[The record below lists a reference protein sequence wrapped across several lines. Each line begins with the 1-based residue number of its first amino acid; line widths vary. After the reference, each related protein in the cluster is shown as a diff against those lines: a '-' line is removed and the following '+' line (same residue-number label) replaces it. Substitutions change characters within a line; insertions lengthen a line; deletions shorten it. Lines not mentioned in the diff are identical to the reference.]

1 MKTKLCVIF
10 GGKSSEHEISCK
22 SAYNILQNLDKE
34 KYEIIKF
41 GITKSGATWLYEG
54 DDASIL
60 DGSWENH
67 DCTACVISHCPKT
80 EGLIKLFDGK
90 FEKIKVDVF
99 FPVLHG
105 KNGED
110 GTIQGVFEL
119 AQIPYVGNGV
129 AGSALC
135 MDKIFTK
142 NILECANIPVVPGFY
157 IIHSENNAD
166 KVNERIKASFGYPVV
181 VKPSNAGSSVGVSLV
196 ENENQLKEALDVAFL
211 EDRRVLVEKK
221 IEKRELECAVLGN
234 HQEAKA
240 SVLGEVVT
248 NAKMYDYSTK
258 YEDNSTRTEIPALIS
273 EEISD
278 EIRTLA
284 VRAFL
289 ACDCT
294 GLARV
299 DFFVEKGT
307 NKIYL
312 NEINTL
318 PGFTNISMYPMLWEA
333 TGISYSELLD
343 KVIQISKKEAGG
355 Q

>member
-1 MKTKLCVIF
+1 MATKLCVLF
-10 GGKSSEHEISCK
+10 GGKSSEHEVSCK
-22 SAYNILQNLDKE
+22 SAYNVLKNLDKE

-41 GITKSGATWLYEG
+41 GITKEGVTWLYTG
-54 DDASIL
+54 DDESIK
-60 DGSWENH
+60 DGTWETH

-80 EGLIKLFDGK
+80 EGLIKFLPDGT

-129 AGSALC
+129 LGSALC

-142 NILECANIPVVPGFY
+142 VVLESAGIKTSPGFY
-157 IIHSENNAD
+157 IINSEND
-166 KVNERIKASFGYPVV
+166 EETVNKKIEESFGYPVV

-196 ENENQLKEALDVAFL
+196 ETRAELKEALDVAFC
-211 EDRRVLVEKK
+211 EDRRVLIEKK
-221 IEKRELECAVLGN
+221 IDKRELECAVFGD
-234 HQEAKA
+234 HEKAYA
-240 SVLGEVVT
+240 SVLGEVIT
-248 NAKMYDYSTK
+248 LSKMYDYTTK
-258 YEDNSTRTEIPALIS
+258 YEDTATKTEIPAQVD
-273 EEISD
+273 EAISD
-278 EIRTLA
+278 KIRELA
-284 VRAFL
+284 VKAFL

-299 DFFVEKGT
+299 DFFVENGT
-307 NKIYL
+307 NEIYL

-318 PGFTNISMYPMLWEA
+318 PGFTNISMYPMLWGA
-333 TGISYSELLD
+333 TGVSYSELLD
-343 KVIQISKKEAGG
+343 KVIELAKA
-355 Q
+355 

>member
-1 MKTKLCVIF
+1 MTKLCVIF
-10 GGKSSEHEISCK
+10 GGKSSEHEVSCK
-22 SAYNILQNLDKE
+22 SAYNILKNLNKE

-41 GITKSGATWLYEG
+41 GITKTGATWLYRG
-54 DDASIL
+54 DDESLL

-67 DCTACVISHCPKT
+67 DCYPCVISHCPKT
-80 EGLIKLFDGK
+80 EGLLLLTDGK
-90 FEKIKVDVF
+90 AGKIKVDVF

-129 AGSALC
+129 TGSALC

-142 NILECANIPVVPGFY
+142 NILECAGIPVTPGFY
-157 IIHSENNAD
+157 VTKKEAEDYSAI
-166 KVNERIKASFGYPVV
+166 NEKIKSSFNYPVV

-196 ENENQLKEALDVAFL
+196 ENEDELENALKVAVL
-211 EDRRVLVEKK
+211 EDRRILIEKK
-221 IEKRELECAVLGN
+221 MNIRELECAVLGN
-234 HQEAKA
+234 HEEAKA
-240 SVLGEVVT
+240 SVLGEVIT
-248 NAKMYDYSTK
+248 TEKMYDYNTK
-258 YEDNSTRTEIPALIS
+258 YENAETKTQIPAEIS

-278 EIRTLA
+278 KIRALA
-284 VRAFL
+284 VKAFL

-299 DFFVEKGT
+299 DFFVDKNT
-307 NKIYL
+307 NEIYL

-318 PGFTNISMYPMLWEA
+318 PGFTNISMYPMLWGA
-333 TGISYSELLD
+333 TGIGYSDLLD
-343 KVIQISKKEAGG
+343 RVIELAQEA
-355 Q
+355 

>member
-1 MKTKLCVIF
+1 MKKKLCVIF
-10 GGKSSEHEISCK
+10 GGKSSEHEVSCK
-22 SAYNILQNLDKE
+22 SAYNILKNLDKE

-41 GITKSGATWLYEG
+41 GITKQGATWLYTG
-54 DDASIL
+54 DDESIL

-80 EGLIKLFDGK
+80 EGLIALSDGK

-142 NILECANIPVVPGFY
+142 NILECAGVPVTPGFY
-157 IIHSENNAD
+157 ITKGEARNVEGI
-166 KVNERIKASFGYPVV
+166 NERIKSSFGYPVV

-196 ENENQLKEALDVAFL
+196 ETQTELKKAIEVAIA
-211 EDRRVLVEKK
+211 EDRRILIEKK
-221 IEKRELECAVLGN
+221 IEKRELECAVLGS
-234 HQEAKA
+234 HEEAHA
-240 SVLGEVVT
+240 SVLGEVIT
-248 NAKMYDYSTK
+248 LSKMYDYTTK
-258 YEDNSTRTEIPALIS
+258 YEDSATKTEIPASIDES
-273 EEISD
+273 ISD
-278 EIRTLA
+278 KIRELA

-299 DFFVEKGT
+299 DFFVENGT
-307 NKIYL
+307 NEIYL

-318 PGFTNISMYPMLWEA
+318 PGFTDISMYPMLWGA
-333 TGISYSELLD
+333 TGITYSELLD
-343 KVIQISKKEAGG
+343 RVIELAIKEAEA
-355 Q
+355 

>member
-1 MKTKLCVIF
+1 MKLCVIF
-10 GGKSSEHEISCK
+10 GGKSSEHEVSCK
-22 SAYNILQNLDKE
+22 SAYNILQNLDKT

-41 GITKSGATWLYEG
+41 GITKEGATWLYTG
-54 DDASIL
+54 DDESIK
-60 DGSWENH
+60 DATWYKH
-67 DCTACVISHCPKT
+67 DCTPCVISHCPKT
-80 EGLIKLFDGK
+80 EGLFLLADGK
-90 FEKIKVDVF
+90 AEKIKVDVF

-129 AGSALC
+129 AASALC

-142 NILECANIPVVPGFY
+142 NILECAGIPVTPGFY
-157 IIHSENNAD
+157 II
-166 KVNERIKASFGYPVV
+166 KNEIGDVEAINTRIKESVGYPVV
-181 VKPSNAGSSVGVSLV
+181 IKPSNAGSSVGVSLV
-196 ENENQLKEALDVAFL
+196 ETEEELAEALKIAAN
-211 EDRRVLVEKK
+211 EDRRILIEKK
-221 IEKRELECAVLGN
+221 IEKRELECAVLGG
-234 HQEAKA
+234 HEEAAA

-248 NAKMYDYSTK
+248 LSKMYDYTTK
-258 YEDNSTRTEIPALIS
+258 YEDTSTQTVIPAVID

-278 EIRTLA
+278 KIRELA

-299 DFFVEKGT
+299 DFFVESGT

-312 NEINTL
+312 NEINTM
-318 PGFTNISMYPMLWEA
+318 PGFTTISMYPQLWNEC
-333 TGISYSELLD
+333 GKPYSDLLD
-343 KVIQISKKEAGG
+343 ELIKNAYNFKK
-355 Q
+355 

>member
-1 MKTKLCVIF
+1 MIKLCVIF
-10 GGKSSEHEISCK
+10 GGKSSEHEVSCK
-22 SAYNILQNLDKE
+22 SAYNILKKLDRE

-41 GITKSGATWLYEG
+41 GITKQGTTWLYTG
-54 DDASIL
+54 DDESLL

-67 DCTACVISHCPKT
+67 DCEACVISHCPKT
-80 EGLIKLFDGK
+80 EGLIKLSDGK

-119 AQIPYVGNGV
+119 AQIAYVGNGV
-129 AGSALC
+129 MGSALC

-142 NILECANIPVVPGFY
+142 NILECAGISVAPGFY
-157 IIHSENNAD
+157 ITTSENDTYKID
-166 KVNERIKASFGYPVV
+166 KKIKESFGYPVV

-196 ENENQLKEALDVAFL
+196 EDEAELKEALRVAFL

-234 HQEAKA
+234 HTNAAA
-240 SVLGEVVT
+240 SVLGEVIT
-248 NAKMYDYSTK
+248 HAKMYDYSTK
-258 YEDNSTRTEIPALIS
+258 YVDSQTKTQIPAEID
-273 EEISD
+273 EDISD
-278 EIRTLA
+278 KIRELA

-299 DFFVEKGT
+299 DFFVENGT

-318 PGFTNISMYPMLWEA
+318 PGFTDISMYPKLWEA
-333 TGISYSELLD
+333 TGIPYSKLLD
-343 KVIQISKKEAGG
+343 KVIDIAIKEAEEK
-355 Q
+355 

>member
-1 MKTKLCVIF
+1 MSLKLCVIF
-10 GGKSSEHEISCK
+10 GGKSSEHEVSCK
-22 SAYNILQNLDKE
+22 SAYNILKKLDKE

-41 GITKSGATWLYEG
+41 GITKQGATWLYKG
-54 DDASIL
+54 DDESLL

-67 DCTACVISHCPKT
+67 DCEPCVISHCPKT
-80 EGLIKLFDGK
+80 EGLILLTDGK
-90 FEKIKVDVF
+90 AQKIKVDVF

-142 NILECANIPVVPGFY
+142 NILECAGIPVAPGFY
-157 IIHSENNAD
+157 IIKGSAD
-166 KVNERIKASFGYPVV
+166 ETEKINEKIKASFGYPVV

-196 ENENQLKEALDVAFL
+196 EEEAELSEALRVAFL
-211 EDRRVLVEKK
+211 EDRRVLIEKK
-221 IEKRELECAVLGN
+221 IEKRELECAVLGS
-234 HQEAKA
+234 HIEAHA
-240 SVLGEVVT
+240 SVLGEVIT
-248 NAKMYDYSTK
+248 TEKMYDYNTK
-258 YEDNSTRTEIPALIS
+258 YVDSSTRTEIPAKIS
-273 EEISD
+273 EDISN
-278 EIRTLA
+278 EIRELA
-284 VRAFL
+284 KKAFL

-299 DFFVEKGT
+299 DFFVENGT

-333 TGISYSELLD
+333 TGIPYSELLD
-343 KVIQISKKEAGG
+343 KVIELAVAEAEA
-355 Q
+355 

>member
-1 MKTKLCVIF
+1 MSLKLCVIF
-10 GGKSSEHEISCK
+10 GGKSSEHEVSCK
-22 SAYNILQNLDKE
+22 SAYNILKKLDKE

-41 GITKSGATWLYEG
+41 GITKQGATWLYKG
-54 DDASIL
+54 DDESLL

-67 DCTACVISHCPKT
+67 DCEPCVISHCPKT
-80 EGLIKLFDGK
+80 EGLILLTDGK
-90 FEKIKVDVF
+90 AQKIKVDVF

-142 NILECANIPVVPGFY
+142 NILECAGIPVAPGFY
-157 IIHSENNAD
+157 IIKGSAD
-166 KVNERIKASFGYPVV
+166 ETEKINEKIKASFGYPVV

-196 ENENQLKEALDVAFL
+196 EEEAELSEALRIAFL
-211 EDRRVLVEKK
+211 EDRRVLIEKK
-221 IEKRELECAVLGN
+221 IEKRELECAVLGS
-234 HQEAKA
+234 HSEAHA
-240 SVLGEVVT
+240 SVLGEVIT
-248 NAKMYDYSTK
+248 TEKMYDYNTK
-258 YEDNSTRTEIPALIS
+258 YVDSSTRTEIPAKIS
-273 EEISD
+273 EDISN
-278 EIRTLA
+278 EIRELA
-284 VRAFL
+284 KKAFL

-299 DFFVEKGT
+299 DFFVENGT

-333 TGISYSELLD
+333 TGIPYSELLD
-343 KVIQISKKEAGG
+343 KVIELAVAEAEA
-355 Q
+355 

>member
-10 GGKSSEHEISCK
+10 GGKSSEHDVSCK
-22 SAYNILQNLDKE
+22 SAYNILKNLNKE
-34 KYEIIKF
+34 KYDIIKF
-41 GITKSGATWLYEG
+41 GITKEGATWLYTG
-54 DDASIL
+54 DDESLL
-60 DGSWENH
+60 DGSWEKH
-67 DCTACVISHCPKT
+67 DCQPCIISHCPKT
-80 EGLIKLFDGK
+80 EGLIKLTDGK
-90 FEKIKVDVF
+90 AEKIKVDVF

-142 NILECANIPVVPGFY
+142 NILECANIPVAEGFY
-157 IIHSENNAD
+157 IVKSEAD
-166 KVNERIKASFGYPVV
+166 DTEKINERIKSSFGYPVV
-181 VKPSNAGSSVGVSLV
+181 IKPSNAGSSVGVSLV
-196 ENENQLKEALDVAFL
+196 EDEKDLAQAIQIAIA
-211 EDRRVLVEKK
+211 EDRRVLIERK
-221 IEKRELECAVLGN
+221 IEKRELECAVLGSHN
-234 HQEAKA
+234 EACA
-240 SVLGEVVT
+240 SVLGEVIT
-248 NAKMYDYSTK
+248 LAKMYDYSTK
-258 YEDNSTRTEIPALIS
+258 YEDTATKTQIPAEID
-273 EEISD
+273 EGISD
-278 EIRTLA
+278 EIRKLA
-284 VRAFL
+284 VKAFL

-318 PGFTNISMYPMLWEA
+318 PGFTNISMYPMLWGA
-333 TGISYSELLD
+333 TGIPYTELLD
-343 KVIQISKKEAGG
+343 KVIDLAIQETEA
-355 Q
+355 

>member
-1 MKTKLCVIF
+1 MKLCVIF
-10 GGKSSEHEISCK
+10 GGKSSEHEVSCK
-22 SAYNILQNLDKE
+22 SAYNVLKNLDKE

-41 GITKSGATWLYEG
+41 GITKQGATWLYCG
-54 DDASIL
+54 DDESLL

-67 DCTACVISHCPKT
+67 DCYPCVISHCPKT
-80 EGLIKLFDGK
+80 EGLLLLSDGK
-90 FEKIKVDVF
+90 AEKIKVDVF

-142 NILECANIPVVPGFY
+142 NILECAGIPVTPGFY
-157 IIHSENNAD
+157 ITKKEAKDFD
-166 KVNERIKASFGYPVV
+166 KINKKIKDSFGYPVV

-196 ENENQLKEALDVAFL
+196 EDEGELESALVTAFA
-211 EDRRVLVEKK
+211 EDRRVLIEKK
-221 IEKRELECAVLGN
+221 MNIRELECAVLGN
-234 HQEAKA
+234 HEEAKA
-240 SVLGEVVT
+240 SVLGEVIT
-248 NAKMYDYSTK
+248 TEKMYDYNTK
-258 YEDNSTRTEIPALIS
+258 YENAETKTQIPAMI
-273 EEISD
+273 EDEISD
-278 EIRTLA
+278 KIRALA
-284 VRAFL
+284 VKAFL

-299 DFFVEKGT
+299 DFFVDKETKE
-307 NKIYL
+307 IYL

-318 PGFTNISMYPMLWEA
+318 PGFTNISMYPMLWGA
-333 TGISYSELLD
+333 TGIGYSELLD
-343 KVIQISKKEAGG
+343 RVIELAQEA
-355 Q
+355 

>member
-1 MKTKLCVIF
+1 MTKLCVIF
-10 GGKSSEHEISCK
+10 GGKSSEHEVSCK
-22 SAYNILQNLDKE
+22 SAYNILKNLDKE

-41 GITKSGATWLYEG
+41 GITKEGATWLYRG
-54 DDASIL
+54 DDESLL
-60 DGSWENH
+60 DGSWEHH
-67 DCTACVISHCPKT
+67 DCYPCVISHCPKT
-80 EGLIKLFDGK
+80 EGLLLLTDGK
-90 FEKIKVDVF
+90 AEKIKVDVF

-129 AGSALC
+129 CGSALC

-142 NILECANIPVVPGFY
+142 NILECAHIPVAPGFY
-157 IIHSENNAD
+157 VTKKETEDVNA
-166 KVNERIKASFGYPVV
+166 VNEKIKSSFNYPVV

-196 ENENQLKEALDVAFL
+196 ETEDELEKALKVAVA
-211 EDRRVLVEKK
+211 EDRRILIEKK

-234 HQEAKA
+234 HEEAKA
-240 SVLGEVVT
+240 SVLGEVIT
-248 NAKMYDYSTK
+248 TEKMYDYNTK
-258 YEDNSTRTEIPALIS
+258 YENAETKTQIPAVIQ

-278 EIRTLA
+278 KIRALA
-284 VRAFL
+284 VKAFL

-307 NKIYL
+307 NEIYL

-318 PGFTNISMYPMLWEA
+318 PGFTNISMYPMLWGA
-333 TGISYSELLD
+333 TGIEYSDLLD
-343 KVIQISKKEAGG
+343 RVIELAQEA
-355 Q
+355 

>member
-10 GGKSSEHEISCK
+10 GGKSSEHEVSCK
-22 SAYNILQNLDKE
+22 SAYNILKNLDKE

-41 GITKSGATWLYEG
+41 GITKQGATWLYSG
-54 DDASIL
+54 DNERLL
-60 DGSWENH
+60 DGTWENH
-67 DCTACVISHCPKT
+67 DCYPCVISHCPKT
-80 EGLIKLFDGK
+80 EGLIKLTDGK
-90 FEKIKVDVF
+90 SEKIKVDVF

-129 AGSALC
+129 CASALC

-142 NILECANIPVVPGFY
+142 NILECAGIPVAEGFY
-157 IIHSENNAD
+157 ITKSEAND
-166 KVNERIKASFGYPVV
+166 TEKISEKIKNSFGYPVV

-196 ENENQLKEALDVAFL
+196 ETEKELADAIKVAIA
-211 EDRRVLVEKK
+211 EDRRVLIERK

-234 HQEAKA
+234 HEEAQA
-240 SVLGEVVT
+240 SVLGEVIT
-248 NAKMYDYSTK
+248 LSKMYDYSTK
-258 YEDNSTRTEIPALIS
+258 YEDSATKTQIPAEIS

-278 EIRTLA
+278 KIRDLA

-318 PGFTNISMYPMLWEA
+318 PGFTNISMYPMLWGA
-333 TGISYSELLD
+333 TGIPYSELLD
-343 KVIQISKKEAGG
+343 RVIDLAIKETEA
-355 Q
+355 

>member
-1 MKTKLCVIF
+1 MAIKLCVIF
-10 GGKSSEHEISCK
+10 GGKSSEHEVSCK
-22 SAYNILQNLDKE
+22 SAYNILKNLNKE

-41 GITKSGATWLYEG
+41 GITKEGATWLYTG
-54 DDASIL
+54 DDESIL
-60 DGSWENH
+60 DGTWEKH
-67 DCTACVISHCPKT
+67 DCTPCVISHCPKT
-80 EGLIKLFDGK
+80 EGLLKLSDGK
-90 FEKIKVDVF
+90 AEKIKVDVF

-142 NILECANIPVVPGFY
+142 NILECAGIPVAPGFY
-157 IIHSENNAD
+157 ITKSENNAEN
-166 KVNERIKASFGYPVV
+166 VNQRIVADFGYPVV

-196 ENENQLKEALDVAFL
+196 ETEDELKNALDIAFL

-234 HQEAKA
+234 HEEASA
-240 SVLGEVVT
+240 SVLGEVIT
-248 NAKMYDYSTK
+248 LAKMYDYSTK
-258 YEDNSTRTEIPALIS
+258 YEDSATKTQIPAQIDDA
-273 EEISD
+273 ISD
-278 EIRTLA
+278 EIRKLA

-299 DFFVEKGT
+299 DFFVENGT

-318 PGFTNISMYPMLWEA
+318 PGFTNISMYPMLWGA
-333 TGISYSELLD
+333 TGIPYTELLD
-343 KVIQISKKEAGG
+343 RIIELAQEG
-355 Q
+355 

>member
-1 MKTKLCVIF
+1 MKKKLCVIF
-10 GGKSSEHEISCK
+10 GGKSSEHEVSCK
-22 SAYNILQNLDKE
+22 SAYNILKNLDKE

-41 GITKSGATWLYEG
+41 GITKQGATWLYEG
-54 DDASIL
+54 DNESLL
-60 DGSWENH
+60 DGSWESH

-80 EGLIKLFDGK
+80 EGLIKLSDGK

-142 NILECANIPVVPGFY
+142 NILECAGVPVTPGFY
-157 IIHSENNAD
+157 ITKGETENVGAI
-166 KVNERIKASFGYPVV
+166 NEKIKSSFGYPVV

-196 ENENQLKEALDVAFL
+196 ETEDELADAIKVAIA
-211 EDRRVLVEKK
+211 EDRRILIEKK
-221 IEKRELECAVLGN
+221 IEKRELECAVLGS
-234 HQEAKA
+234 HEEARA
-240 SVLGEVVT
+240 SVLGEVIT
-248 NAKMYDYSTK
+248 LSKMYDYTTK
-258 YEDNSTRTEIPALIS
+258 YEDSATKTEIPANVDES
-273 EEISD
+273 ISD
-278 EIRTLA
+278 KIRELA

-299 DFFVEKGT
+299 DFFVENGT
-307 NKIYL
+307 NEIYL

-318 PGFTNISMYPMLWEA
+318 PGFTDISMYPMLWGA
-333 TGISYSELLD
+333 TGIPYSELLD
-343 KVIQISKKEAGG
+343 KVIELAIKEAEA
-355 Q
+355 

>member
-1 MKTKLCVIF
+1 MSIKICVIF
-10 GGKSSEHEISCK
+10 GGKSSEHEVSCK
-22 SAYNILQNLDKE
+22 SAYNVLKNLDKE

-41 GITKSGATWLYEG
+41 GITKEGATWIYTG
-54 DDASIL
+54 DDESIK
-60 DGSWENH
+60 DGTWENH

-80 EGLIKLFDGK
+80 EGLLKLLPGGTY
-90 FEKIKVDVF
+90 EKIKVDVF

-142 NILECANIPVVPGFY
+142 NILECANIPVTPGFY
-157 IIHSENNAD
+157 ITKSENDAQ
-166 KVNERIKASFGYPVV
+166 KVNERIKLSFGYPVV

-196 ENENQLKEALDVAFL
+196 EEEAELKKALDIAFL
-211 EDRRVLVEKK
+211 EDRRVLIEKK
-221 IEKRELECAVLGN
+221 IDKRELECAVLGS
-234 HQEAKA
+234 HEEASA
-240 SVLGEVVT
+240 SVLGEVIT
-248 NAKMYDYSTK
+248 LSKMYDYTTK
-258 YEDNSTRTEIPALIS
+258 YEDAATKTQIPAEID
-273 EEISD
+273 EAISD
-278 EIRTLA
+278 KIRELA

-299 DFFVEKGT
+299 DFFVENET

-318 PGFTNISMYPMLWEA
+318 PGFTNISMYPMLWGA
-333 TGISYSELLD
+333 TGIGYTELLD
-343 KVIQISKKEAGG
+343 RVIELAIQKAKE
-355 Q
+355 

>member
-1 MKTKLCVIF
+1 MTTKLCVIF

-22 SAYNILQNLDKE
+22 SAYNILKNLDKE
-34 KYEIIKF
+34 KYDIIKF
-41 GITKSGATWLYEG
+41 GITKSGATWLYTG
-54 DDASIL
+54 DDESIL
-60 DGSWENH
+60 NGTWESH
-67 DCTACVISHCPKT
+67 DCEPCVISHCPNT
-80 EGLIKLFDGK
+80 EGLIKLSGGK
-90 FEKIKVDVF
+90 AEKIKVDVF

-129 AGSALC
+129 LGSALC

-142 NILECANIPVVPGFY
+142 NILECAGIPVTPGFY
-157 IIHSENNAD
+157 IVKSENDAK
-166 KVNERIKASFGYPVV
+166 KVNERIKSSLGYPVV

-196 ENENQLKEALDVAFL
+196 EEEKDLEKALNIAFL
-211 EDRRVLVEKK
+211 EDRRVLIEKK
-221 IEKRELECAVLGN
+221 IEKRELECAVLGS
-234 HQEAKA
+234 HEEAKA
-240 SVLGEVVT
+240 SVLGEVIT
-248 NAKMYDYSTK
+248 LAKMYDYATK
-258 YEDNSTRTEIPALIS
+258 YEDNSTKTQIPAEVDS
-273 EEISD
+273 EISD
-278 EIRTLA
+278 EIRNLA

-299 DFFVEKGT
+299 DFFLESGT

-318 PGFTNISMYPMLWEA
+318 PGFTDISMYPMLWGA
-333 TGISYSELLD
+333 TGIPYSDLLD
-343 KVIQISKKEAGG
+343 KVIDLALKEAKEK
-355 Q
+355 

>member
-1 MKTKLCVIF
+1 MSLKVCVIF
-10 GGKSSEHEISCK
+10 GGKSSEHEISCL
-22 SAYNILQNLDKE
+22 SAYNILQRLDKE
-34 KYEIIKF
+34 QYEIIKF
-41 GITKSGATWLYEG
+41 GITKEGATWLYEG
-54 DDASIL
+54 DDESIL
-60 DGSWENH
+60 DGTWESH

-80 EGLIKLFDGK
+80 EGLIVLKDGK
-90 FEKIKVDVF
+90 FSKVRIDVF

-129 AGSALC
+129 TGSSLC

-142 NILECANIPVVPGFY
+142 NILEAAGIPVVPGFY
-157 IIHSENNAD
+157 IVSGENDEEKTA
-166 KVNERIKASFGYPVV
+166 KRITESFGFPVV
-181 VKPSNAGSSVGVSLV
+181 VKPANAGSSVGVSLV
-196 ENENQLKEALDVAFL
+196 EKEEELKDALDIAFL

-221 IEKRELECAVLGN
+221 IEKRELECAVLGSRK
-234 HQEAKA
+234 EAKA
-240 SVLGEVVT
+240 SVLGEVIT
-248 NAKMYDYSTK
+248 LAKMYDYTTK
-258 YEDNSTRTEIPALIS
+258 YKDAATKTQIPADVEKS
-273 EEISD
+273 ISD
-278 EIRTLA
+278 EIRELA
-284 VRAFL
+284 VKAFL

-299 DFFVEKGT
+299 DFFVETGT

-333 TGISYSELLD
+333 TGIKYQDLLD
-343 KVIQISKKEAGG
+343 ELIRLAIAEQEE
-355 Q
+355 

>member
-1 MKTKLCVIF
+1 MATKLCVLF
-10 GGKSSEHEISCK
+10 GGKSSEHEVSCK
-22 SAYNILQNLDKE
+22 SAYNVLKNLDKE

-41 GITKSGATWLYEG
+41 GITKTGATWLYTG
-54 DDASIL
+54 DDESIK
-60 DGSWENH
+60 DGTWETH

-80 EGLIKLFDGK
+80 EGLIKLLPDGT

-129 AGSALC
+129 AASALC

-142 NILECANIPVVPGFY
+142 NILECAGIPVSPGFY
-157 IIHSENNAD
+157 ITIGESSEE
-166 KVNERIKASFGYPVV
+166 KVNERIEASFGYPAV

-196 ENENQLKEALDVAFL
+196 ETRAELKEALDVAFR
-211 EDRRVLVEKK
+211 EDRRVLIEKK
-221 IEKRELECAVLGN
+221 IDKRELECAVFGD
-234 HQEAKA
+234 HEEAFA
-240 SVLGEVVT
+240 SVLGEVIT
-248 NAKMYDYSTK
+248 LSKMYDYTTK
-258 YEDNSTRTEIPALIS
+258 YVDTATKTQIPAEIDESIS
-273 EEISD
+273 EK
-278 EIRTLA
+278 IRELS
-284 VRAFL
+284 VKAFL

-299 DFFVEKGT
+299 DFFVENGT
-307 NKIYL
+307 NNIYL

-318 PGFTNISMYPMLWEA
+318 PGFTNISMYPMLWGA
-333 TGISYSELLD
+333 TGVPYSELLD
-343 KVIQISKKEAGG
+343 KVIELSKA
-355 Q
+355 

>member
-1 MKTKLCVIF
+1 MAMKLCVLF
-10 GGKSSEHEISCK
+10 GGKSSEHEVSCK
-22 SAYNILQNLDKE
+22 SAYNVLKNLNKE

-41 GITKSGATWLYEG
+41 GITKEGATWLYSG
-54 DDASIL
+54 DDESIL
-60 DGSWENH
+60 NGTWHTH
-67 DCTACVISHCPKT
+67 DCEPCVISHCPKT
-80 EGLIKLFDGK
+80 EGLILLTDGK
-90 FEKIKVDVF
+90 VQKIKVDVF

-129 AGSALC
+129 AASALC

-142 NILECANIPVVPGFY
+142 NILECADILVVPGFY
-157 IIHSENNAD
+157 ITS
-166 KVNERIKASFGYPVV
+166 NEAGNVKEIDEKIKGSFNYPVV

-196 ENENQLKEALDVAFL
+196 ENEEGLKEALVVAAK
-211 EDRRVLVEKK
+211 EDRRILIEKK
-221 IEKRELECAVLGN
+221 IEKREVECAVLGN
-234 HQEAKA
+234 HREAKA
-240 SVLGEVVT
+240 SLVGEIIT
-248 NAKMYDYSTK
+248 LSKMYDYSTK
-258 YEDNSTRTEIPALIS
+258 YEDEATKTQIPA
-273 EEISD
+273 EIED
-278 EIRTLA
+278 EIAEKIRKIA
-284 VRAFL
+284 VDAFL

-299 DFFVEKGT
+299 DFFVENGT

-318 PGFTNISMYPMLWEA
+318 PGFTDISMYPMLWGA

-343 KVIQISKKEAGG
+343 RVIDLATEDMEA
-355 Q
+355 

>member
-1 MKTKLCVIF
+1 MAIKLCVIF
-10 GGKSSEHEISCK
+10 GGKSSEHEVSCK
-22 SAYNILQNLDKE
+22 SAYNILKNLDKE
-34 KYEIIKF
+34 KYDIIKF
-41 GITKSGATWLYEG
+41 GITKQGATWLYEG
-54 DDASIL
+54 DDESIL
-60 DGSWENH
+60 DGTWEKH

-80 EGLIKLFDGK
+80 EGLLKLSDGK

-129 AGSALC
+129 VGSALC

-142 NILECANIPVVPGFY
+142 NILECAGIPVAPGFY
-157 IIHSENNAD
+157 ITKSEAKSVDEIN
-166 KVNERIKASFGYPVV
+166 KKIKSSFGYPVV

-196 ENENQLKEALDVAFL
+196 EEESELAKAIEIAIA
-211 EDRRVLVEKK
+211 EDRRVLIEKK

-234 HQEAKA
+234 HDNASA
-240 SVLGEVVT
+240 SVLGEVIT
-248 NAKMYDYSTK
+248 LAKMYDYTTK
-258 YEDNSTRTEIPALIS
+258 YEDSATKTEIPANVDKEL
-273 EEISD
+273 SD
-278 EIRTLA
+278 KIRDLA

-289 ACDCT
+289 VCDCT

-299 DFFVEKGT
+299 DFFVEKET
-307 NKIYL
+307 NEIYL

-318 PGFTNISMYPMLWEA
+318 PGFTDISMYPMLWGA
-333 TGISYSELLD
+333 TGIPYSELLD
-343 KVIQISKKEAGG
+343 RVIDLAIKEAEA
-355 Q
+355 

>member
-1 MKTKLCVIF
+1 MAKKLCVIF
-10 GGKSSEHEISCK
+10 GGKSSEHEVSCK
-22 SAYNILQNLDKE
+22 SAYNILQNLDKS
-34 KYEIIKF
+34 KYDIIKF
-41 GITKSGATWLYEG
+41 GITKEGTTWLYTG
-54 DDASIL
+54 DDESIKDAS
-60 DGSWENH
+60 WYTH
-67 DCTACVISHCPKT
+67 DCLPCVISHCPNT
-80 EGLIKLFDGK
+80 EGLFLLADGK
-90 FEKIKVDVF
+90 AEKIKVDVF

-129 AGSALC
+129 AASALC

-142 NILECANIPVVPGFY
+142 NILECAGIPVTPGFY
-157 IIHSENNAD
+157 II
-166 KVNERIKASFGYPVV
+166 KNEISDVDAINTKIKESFGYPVV

-196 ENENQLKEALDVAFL
+196 ETEEELNEALKVAAR
-211 EDRRVLVEKK
+211 EDRRILIEKK
-221 IEKRELECAVLGN
+221 IEKRELECAVLGS
-234 HQEAKA
+234 HEEADA

-248 NAKMYDYSTK
+248 LSKMYDYTTK
-258 YEDNSTRTEIPALIS
+258 YEDAATKTVIPAEVS

-278 EIRTLA
+278 EIRKLS

-299 DFFVEKGT
+299 DFFVENGT

-318 PGFTNISMYPMLWEA
+318 PGFTNISMYPMLWGA

-343 KVIQISKKEAGG
+343 RVIELAIKEAEA
-355 Q
+355 